1 MEFKKL
7 SKMKKIFLY
16 IIATALISTSCTKV
30 FDVYPVASIADDQ
43 AINDKSSV
51 EHALAGTYNALQQ
64 GGMYGM
70 DFAIVGDLAADNLK
84 WSGTSQD
91 YGQIEDKPI
100 PADNS
105 IVEGMWAS
113 AYDGI
118 NRANNILNKLPEIG
132 GIPESEFN
140 QFKGEA
146 LFIRSLLYYNL
157 TMYFGNVPL
166 RLEPTSNLDNIDM
179 APSSRIQVLEQI
191 ILDLNIAR
199 DLLGSSKSP
208 GRVNT
213 YAASG
218 LLAKANLT
226 LFHINSDDA
235 NAEAAVTEATRVIE
249 EGGYILETEYSNL
262 FGITPVSTESIFE
275 VVYDLQNFN
284 RLAQYFFSRA
294 LIGRYEISPK
304 QSFID
309 SFEEGDLRLSGSI
322 RYDDD
327 MLPYGAKYV
336 DVAGGTDRVYV
347 LRLADILLIRA
358 EANAYMNAPEEVIK
372 ADINEVRNRAGLED
386 TQVSGIPQLNLAIES
401 ERNHELA
408 FEGHRYI
415 DLVRTKRAVS
425 VLNIEEKYT
434 LFPIPLSE
442 VQTNNL
448 MKQNIGY

>member
-1 MEFKKL
+1 
-7 SKMKKIFLY
+7 MKKTFLY
-16 IIATALISTSCTKV
+16 IIALALISTSCTKV

-43 AINDKSSV
+43 AINDKSGV

-91 YGQIEDKPI
+91 YGQVEDKPI

-118 NRANNILNKLPEIG
+118 NRANNILNKLPGID

-157 TMYFGNVPL
+157 TMYFGNIPL
-166 RLEPTSNLDNIDM
+166 RLEPTSNLDNIDI
-179 APSSRIQVLEQI
+179 APSSRVQVLEQI
-191 ILDLNIAR
+191 IQDLNIAR

-226 LFHINSDDA
+226 LYHINSDDA

-262 FGITPVSTESIFE
+262 FGTTPVSTESIFE

-327 MLPYGAKYV
+327 LLPYGAKYV

-358 EANAYMNAPEEVIK
+358 EANAYRNAPEEEIK
-372 ADINEVRNRAGLED
+372 ADINEVRFRAGLED
-386 TQVSGIPQLNLAIES
+386 TQVSGIPQLKLAIEL

-448 MKQNIGY
+448 MNQNIGY